1 MQTLFQAI
9 KAWHLNFELFF
20 FFLLKFNFVI
30 RIHFHIMF
38 LV

>member
-9 KAWHLNFELFF
+9 KAWHLNFELF